1 MARSRSQRAGQF
13 DYWPGFIDVLST
25 LLLVITFL
33 LSIFMLAQHFLA
45 QALQRSDATIDT
57 LNARLAQLAE
67 ALDLERSQKAN
78 LEAQIL
84 SLTSTLETMQ
94 QRAAAAEAEVLRLS
108 GEMAGNEGELAQA
121 NDQVALL
128 NLQINALR
136 EQLAALQEAL
146 DASEA
151 RDKDQQAVIADLGRR
166 LNAALA
172 QKVQE
177 LERFR
182 SEFFGRLREVL
193 GDRKDIQIV
202 GDRFVFQ
209 SEVLFESGSAQ
220 INEAGLVELSKL
232 AQALREIA
240 TTIPTDLEWIL
251 RVDGHS
257 DRRPINT
264 PEFPSNLHLSAARA
278 IAVVNA
284 LIADGVPAANL
295 AAAGFADL
303 HPIDPADTEEAY
315 RRNRRIEFKLITQ

>member
-84 SLTSTLETMQ
+84 SLTSTLESMQ

-240 TTIPTDLEWIL
+240 ATIPADLEWIL

-257 DRRPINT
+257 DKRPINT

-303 HPIDPADTEEAY
+303 HPIDPAATEEAY
-315 RRNRRIEFKLITQ
+315 RRNRRIEFKLTER

>member
-1 MARSRSQRAGQF
+1 
-13 DYWPGFIDVLST
+13 
-25 LLLVITFL
+25 
-33 LSIFMLAQHFLA
+33 
-45 QALQRSDATIDT
+45 
-57 LNARLAQLAE
+57 
-67 ALDLERSQKAN
+67 
-78 LEAQIL
+78 
-84 SLTSTLETMQ
+84 MQ

-240 TTIPTDLEWIL
+240 ATIPTDLEWIL

-264 PEFPSNLHLSAARA
+264 PEFPRTCISGGARHRGRERAHRGRRSRRQPRRRRLRRSAPDRPRRHGRGLSPQSPHRVQADRTLTAPQRLTGQITSFGSNTFEMTS
-278 IAVVNA
+278 
-284 LIADGVPAANL
+284 VPSLTAPVL
-295 AAAGFADL
+295 
-303 HPIDPADTEEAY
+303 DPESSSP
-315 RRNRRIEFKLITQ
+315 RLR